1 MKLSKYYWF
10 VKFKYLQRLGIKSA
24 TGREARLLVNTSQ
37 NLENCIVTRFEKQAD
52 TEKVKA
58 VLNLM

>member
-1 MKLSKYYWF
+1 LKLSKYYWF
-10 VKFKYLQRLGIKSA
+10 VKFKYLQRLGRKSA
-24 TGREARLLVNTSQ
+24 TGRQARLLVSTSQ